1 MERPMRTALRGMVL
15 GMCVLVVGGLAL
27 AVAPRTPGSARG
39 RERRGRTAR
48 LVLVNFDLQ
57 GKTPA
62 REMEITRLRAVLMYL
77 SPEMPPD
84 LVALHS
90 VGRKFSAGGRN
101 APLAKLA
108 SSLGMYY
115 AFQSTT
121 DALGSAVLSHFP
133 IKSAAP
139 LSGASGPTVG
149 MKATI
154 QARSQTLTVL
164 LARPPSTAAD
174 QPAIEAVMKDA
185 AGNPKAAL
193 VVFASFSPGEH
204 AASALAAWT
213 KAGLA
218 DAAGGVRRASLA
230 TYPSSKPAD
239 RLDFI
244 LVSPAL
250 QGQVASYRVSR
261 DRRLAA
267 ISDHLPVAVVLRR

>member
-1 MERPMRTALRGMVL
+1 MRTALRGMVL
-15 GMCVLVVGGLAL
+15 GVCLWAVSGLAL
-27 AVAPRTPGSARG
+27 AATPRTPGSARG

-62 REMEITRLRAVLMYL
+62 SEMEIARLRSLLMYL

-133 IKSAAP
+133 IKGSAP

-154 QARSQTLTVL
+154 QARPQALTVL
-164 LARPPSTAAD
+164 LTRPPAATAD
-174 QPAIEAVMKDA
+174 QAAIEAVTREMA
-185 AGNPKAAL
+185 SNPKAAL
-193 VVFASFSPGEH
+193 VVFASFSPGAH
-204 AASALAAWT
+204 AASALTAWT
-213 KAGLA
+213 KAGLE
-218 DAAGGVRRASLA
+218 DAAGAVKQAALA

-244 LVSPAL
+244 LISPAL
-250 QGQVASYRVSR
+250 QGQVASYRVTR
-261 DRRLAA
+261 DRRLTAV
-267 ISDHLPVAVVLRR
+267 SDHLPVAVVLRR